1 MVIQLRLLDPDEAT
15 SPRGAATSAPL
26 LADAVHPRTPDTK
39 ASNARLSQR
48 TCEIGRRGVE
58 QARRA
63 LAAAVARSS
72 AA

>member
-26 LADAVHPRTPDTK
+26 LADAVHPWTPD
-39 ASNARLSQR
+39 QR

>member
-26 LADAVHPRTPDTK
+26 LADAVHPWTPDT
-39 ASNARLSQR
+39 SQR

>member
-1 MVIQLRLLDPDEAT
+1 MAIQLRLLDPDEVT
-15 SPRGAATSAPL
+15 SPRGAATPAAP
-26 LADAVHPRTPDTK
+26 LADAGLDVVRPWTPE
-39 ASNARLSQR
+39 QR